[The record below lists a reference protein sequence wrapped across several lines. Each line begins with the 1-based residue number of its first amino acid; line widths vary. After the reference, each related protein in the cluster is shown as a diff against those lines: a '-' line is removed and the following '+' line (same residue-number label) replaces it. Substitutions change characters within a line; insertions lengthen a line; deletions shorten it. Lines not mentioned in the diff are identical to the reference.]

1 MSDFSATLF
10 VSMLRLGQL
19 QKTQVDKLALQEAV
33 ESAATLHNSKS
44 TMKQIVRLMHLKSIT
59 WLRRP
64 DPAKMPALLF
74 DKEKEQ
80 WGVLKGMNAVGQ
92 WISEWW
98 LEESHEWQEEVH
110 VDLSH
115 MQLAKLDLTRTFK
128 ASESAV
134 FSLVKGE
141 VFSHRD
147 LLRDIIMGGILIN
160 VVALA
165 TSFYTMQ
172 VYDRVVPTG
181 ATQTLLVLSLGV
193 FVTIVF
199 EHISKRL
206 RSHVYEKLVERVDQR
221 LARTVYLRFLNVR
234 LDQLPKS
241 VGSLAAQMRGYESV
255 RSFIK
260 GITSTVLIDL
270 PFALIFVAIIFM
282 IAGWVAFIP
291 LTFMVICMLVGFY
304 YHNKIDRLAGSANA
318 ASNFKTGL
326 LVESVEGAETI
337 KSGQGGWRMLSRWMN
352 TTDEARSYE
361 LDMKASS
368 DFAQFSAASLQQFS
382 YISIVASGALMVS
395 RGDLTMG
402 GLIACSILS
411 GRVMA
416 PVTTIPS
423 QLVNWANT
431 KASLRALD
439 QIWALQDDHHGQEQP
454 IVLDHIH
461 GNYQFED
468 VLAQY
473 GDKAALKV
481 PKLRIS
487 QGEKIAVLGPVGSGK
502 TTFLRLLSGMY
513 KPQAGRIVLDDVDLA
528 SISKPILAEH
538 YGYVQQEGRLFA
550 GTLRENLI
558 LGLLDP
564 GDEVILAKARMTGL
578 LEAVIASH
586 PKGLLQEIAEG
597 GNSLSGGQRQLIN
610 LTRAFLREPNIW
622 LLDEPTAS
630 MDRNLELKIIK
641 IFGEV
646 LKAKDTFIVVTH
658 KTELLTLVKRIIVIA
673 NNSVVMDGPRDEIL
687 QRLQNLPASKAV
699 KEKVS

>member
-1 MSDFSATLF
+1 MSDYSDTLF
-10 VSMLRLGQL
+10 VSLLRIGQL
-19 QKTQVDKLALQEAV
+19 QKVQVDKLALQEAV
-33 ESAATLHNSKS
+33 ESAAPLHNPK
-44 TMKQIVRLMHLKSIT
+44 MIIKQIVKLMHMKSIS
-59 WLRRP
+59 WLRQA

-74 DKEKEQ
+74 DKEKER
-80 WGVLKGMNAVGQ
+80 WGVLKGTNAVGQ
-92 WISEWW
+92 WVSEWQ
-98 LEESHEWQEEVH
+98 LEGSNEWQE
-110 VDLSH
+110 DSH
-115 MQLAKLDLTRTFK
+115 AELNAMQIAKLDMAITFK
-128 ASESAV
+128 ASDSAV
-134 FSLVKGE
+134 FGLVKGE
-141 VFSHRD
+141 VLSHRD

-172 VYDRVVPTG
+172 VYDRVIPTR
-181 ATQTLLVLSLGV
+181 ATHTLLVLSLGV
-193 FVTIVF
+193 LVTILF
-199 EHISKRL
+199 EHAAKRL
-206 RSHVYEKLVERVDQR
+206 RAHVYERLVERVDQR
-221 LARTVYLRFLNVR
+221 LSRTVYLRFLNIR

-241 VGSLAAQMRGYESV
+241 VGSLAAQMRGYETV
-255 RSFIK
+255 RGFIT

-282 IAGWVAFIP
+282 IAGWLAFIP
-291 LTFMVICMLVGFY
+291 LTFTIICMLVGYY
-304 YHNKIDRLAGSANA
+304 YHNKINLLASQANA

-361 LDMKASS
+361 LEMKESS
-368 DFAQFSAASLQQFS
+368 DFAQFSAASLQQLS

-395 RGDLTMG
+395 QGELTMG

-411 GRVMA
+411 GRVMG
-416 PVTTIPS
+416 PVTTIPG
-423 QLVNWANT
+423 QLVGWANT
-431 KASLRALD
+431 KASLVALD
-439 QIWALQDDHHGQEQP
+439 QIWALEDDHHGQEQP
-454 IVLDHIH
+454 IVLDHIK
-461 GNYQFED
+461 GNYQFEE

-473 GDKAALKV
+473 GEKAALKI
-481 PKLRIS
+481 PDLRIS
-487 QGEKIAVLGPVGSGK
+487 QGEKIAVLGPVGAGK

-513 KPQAGRIVLDDVDLA
+513 KPQSGRVVLDDVDLA

-564 GDEVILAKARMTGL
+564 GDDVILEKARMTGL
-578 LEAVIASH
+578 LDAVIAAN
-586 PKGLLQEIAEG
+586 PKGLLLDIAEG

-630 MDRNLELKIIK
+630 MDRNLERRIIK
-641 IFGEV
+641 NFSDT

-658 KTELLTLVKRIIVIA
+658 KTELLSLVKRIIVIV
-673 NNSVVMDGPRDEIL
+673 NNEVVMDGPRNEIIE
-687 QRLQNLPASKAV
+687 RLKKANETT
-699 KEKVS
+699 KEKAS